1 MQVLN
6 LLLKRRGVLK
16 DAYKHSGEASHWY
29 RLQEVD
35 YLIRHVK
42 DAEDRSNDSVGLGE
56 RGHGV
61 APTCSDPSIVD
72 NGGYKPSGAALGAT
86 LEGYASRPVDKEHGC
101 AECGVSG
108 GYALYCVACVEK
120 FNNPK

>member
-1 MQVLN
+1 
-6 LLLKRRGVLK
+6 LLKHLPDDQDG
-16 DAYKHSGEASHWY
+16 SPSAS
-29 RLQEVD
+29 
-35 YLIRHVK
+35 
-42 DAEDRSNDSVGLGE
+42 GLGE
-56 RGHGV
+56 RGDGY
-61 APTCSDPSIVD
+61 PRGLGDPSIVD